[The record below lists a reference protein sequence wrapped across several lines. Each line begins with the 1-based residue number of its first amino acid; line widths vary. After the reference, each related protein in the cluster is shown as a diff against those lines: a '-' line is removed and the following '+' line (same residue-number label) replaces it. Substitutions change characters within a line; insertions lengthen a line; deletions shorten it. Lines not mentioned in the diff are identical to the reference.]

1 MGSYSFVILSGIVLM
16 LTGCNPQPASIS
28 SPTPTP
34 TPAPATAAP
43 APVGMRTTPS
53 GLQYEELEVGAGPRP
68 LFNQTVLVR
77 YTGWL
82 TDGTKFDS
90 NEGNDKRALDFKIG
104 LGSVI
109 KGWEIGIGGG
119 EGIEPMRVGGR
130 RKLIVPPHLGYG
142 DTANGPIPAKSTLV
156 FEVELVGIQR
166 GGPGL

>member
-1 MGSYSFVILSGIVLM
+1 MRSYSFVILSGIVLM

-34 TPAPATAAP
+34 TAAPATAAP

-104 LGSVI
+104 LGLVGFFIAVLVI
-109 KGWEIGIGGG
+109 IVFLKYPMVYWYSALRRNCAFAYPQPAWPMLVSTIGI
-119 EGIEPMRVGGR
+119 
-130 RKLIVPPHLGYG
+130 
-142 DTANGPIPAKSTLV
+142 
-156 FEVELVGIQR
+156 
-166 GGPGL
+166 

>member
-1 MGSYSFVILSGIVLM
+1 MGSYSFVILSVIVLM
-16 LTGCNPQPASIS
+16 LTGCKPQPASIS

-34 TPAPATAAP
+34 TATPTPAP
-43 APVGMRTTPS
+43 APVGMRTAPS

-90 NEGNDKRALDFKIG
+90 NEGNDKRPIDFKIG

-119 EGIEPMRVGGR
+119 EGVEPMRVGGR
-130 RKLIVPPHLGYG
+130 RKLIVPPQLGYG
-142 DTANGPIPAKSTLV
+142 DVATGPIPAKSTLV
-156 FEVELVGIQR
+156 FEVELVGIKR
-166 GGPGL
+166 GGPGF